1 MPDNTYVREM
11 VNYLSTLFRQL
22 GPEILSHAGN
32 ISHTDKNDGS
42 PVTEIDTLIEDEII
56 ASMSKA
62 FPEAIVYGEESGY
75 APELEGDYWLIDP
88 IDGTS
93 SFIANTPTYTNM
105 AVYISHGLAR
115 AAIIYNPSTDQLY
128 TAINGMGTYKNG
140 EKLDL
145 TKLTPT
151 PIALC
156 KGRDLAAISDILES
170 SGTKGF
176 VAPDGAG
183 NAFAMVAE
191 GAAAAKFSLHSRG
204 HIHDYAPG
212 ALIVTEAG
220 GAIIPLDNEI
230 YDYRTKNFI
239 ACHPTLMS
247 TIKERIESIS
257 ALNS

>member
-1 MPDNTYVREM
+1 M
-11 VNYLSTLFRQL
+11 VDYLSALFRQL
-22 GPEILSHAGN
+22 RPEILSHAGN
-32 ISHTDKNDGS
+32 ISHTEKNDGS
-42 PVTEIDTLIEDEII
+42 PVTEIDTHIENEII
-56 ASMSKA
+56 ASMSKE
-62 FPEAIVYGEESGY
+62 FPEIIVYGEESGY

-93 SFIANTPTYTNM
+93 SFITNTPTFTNM
-105 AVYISHGLAR
+105 AVYIAHGKTM

-128 TAINGMGTYKNG
+128 TAINGLGAYRNG

-145 TKLTPT
+145 TKLTPA

-156 KGRDLAAISDILES
+156 KGRDLVAISDILES

-204 HIHDYAPG
+204 YIHDYAPG
-212 ALIVTEAG
+212 ALIVSEAG
-220 GAIIPLDNEI
+220 GAIIPMDNET

-239 ACHPTLMS
+239 ACHPTLTH
-247 TIKERIESIS
+247 TIKERIESIT